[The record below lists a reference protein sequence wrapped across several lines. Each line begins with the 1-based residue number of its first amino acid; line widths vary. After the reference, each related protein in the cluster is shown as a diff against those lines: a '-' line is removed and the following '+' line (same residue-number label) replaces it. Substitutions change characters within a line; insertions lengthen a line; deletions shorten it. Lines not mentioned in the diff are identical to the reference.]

1 MYDYNRIEII
11 YIKLL
16 CMSITSNTTT
26 QHFLI
31 ALEAYNYGFHTNH
44 KNPSKILSG
53 LELFLLCF
61 LKSGIISILFLE
73 KCFI

>member
-16 CMSITSNTTT
+16 YMSITSNTTT

-31 ALEAYNYGFHTNH
+31 ALEAVIY
-44 KNPSKILSG
+44 I
-53 LELFLLCF
+53 
-61 LKSGIISILFLE
+61 
-73 KCFI
+73 